1 MLHLAAIS
9 PLAFHAPMPAARS
22 RATMSVELPALT
34 PGGSEYAKTMP
45 GLGPFGSMFDPLGC
59 TEGKTVEELGLYREA
74 ELAHG
79 RVAMM
84 ASLGFLTQEAF
95 HPIFP
100 WVDGPA
106 ARQLDQVLSTENG
119 LFGGTILLSAIF
131 FSEIFRARTGWVEPE
146 VAMRTLRE
154 GYLPGDLGFDP
165 LGLKPKDA
173 SGFRTMQ
180 DKELNNGRLAM
191 IAVAGMCA
199 QELVTGAPII
209 GN

>member
-1 MLHLAAIS
+1 M
-9 PLAFHAPMPAARS
+9 
-22 RATMSVELPALT
+22 
-34 PGGSEYAKTMP
+34 G
-45 GLGPFGSMFDPLGC
+45 GLGPFGFMFDPLGC
-59 TEGKTVEELGLYREA
+59 TEGKTVEELG
-74 ELAHG
+74 HG

-84 ASLGFLTQEAF
+84 ASLGFLVQEAF

-106 ARQLDQVLSTENG
+106 ARQLDLVLSTENG
-119 LFGGTILLSAIF
+119 LFAGSILLMAIF
-131 FSEIFRARTGWVEPE
+131 FSEIARARIGWVEPE
-146 VAMRTLRE
+146 VEMRTLRE

-173 SGFRTMQ
+173 AGFRSMQ

-199 QELVTGAPII
+199 QELATGAPII
-209 GN
+209 GY

>member
-9 PLAFHAPMPAARS
+9 PLAFQAPMHAAPS
-22 RATMSVELPALT
+22 RVTMTVELPALT
-34 PGGSEYAKTMP
+34 PGGAEYAKTMP
-45 GLGPFGSMFDPLGC
+45 GLGPFGFFDPLGT
-59 TEGKTVEELGLYREA
+59 TEEKTVEEIMLYREA

-84 ASLGFLTQEAF
+84 ASLGFLVQEAF
-95 HPIFP
+95 HPIFA

-119 LFGGTILLSAIF
+119 LAAGSVLLSAIF

-154 GYLPGDLGFDP
+154 GYMPGDLGFDP

-173 SGFRTMQ
+173 TGFRSMQ